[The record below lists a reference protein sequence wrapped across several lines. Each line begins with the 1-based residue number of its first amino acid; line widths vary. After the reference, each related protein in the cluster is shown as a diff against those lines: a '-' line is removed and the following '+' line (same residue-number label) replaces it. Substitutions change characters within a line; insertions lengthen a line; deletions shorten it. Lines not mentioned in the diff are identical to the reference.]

1 MTGLVIRG
9 DGTMGFW
16 DGVGSGVGW
25 AGKRGVG
32 WKWNTEVSFVLIL

>member
-1 MTGLVIRG
+1 MTDLVIRG

-16 DGVGSGVGW
+16 EGGGGG

-32 WKWNTEVSFVLIL
+32 WKSNTEVSFVLIL